1 MSTLS
6 VSIDSPDANPRPAV
20 PRQRHGRGWLERH
33 GDVRLLKVAGS
44 FREMGEQ
51 HGVLLRDDV
60 LAGPLP
66 YFRSFV
72 ERILRGSLGGGARLA
87 WPLLQ
92 RTVGRGI
99 ARNLPAFATDTLRG
113 LAEGAGLEWQAALD
127 AATMPDAFV
136 WLVAR
141 INQLS
146 GRGPAVAH
154 RLALGIELGC
164 TSAVAWGDATAD
176 GKLLH
181 ARNFDYHGV
190 ECWPRTKALVIH
202 EPDDGMRYVSAA
214 AAGVPLGG
222 ITAMNEAGLT
232 LAVHQH
238 MFSTGA
244 ALGGMPIGVVG
255 DMVMREARDLDEAQR
270 ILEAHRPIGAWT
282 YIVTDG
288 RRREVLCFEENP
300 KRRAARRF
308 GGAGGTF
315 GYANIYL
322 DPDLGATESNL
333 FGSYWRHN
341 LGRHTRVNGLLEE
354 RAGSLDP
361 QGMAEILGDAGVAC
375 RVSDSIAMV
384 LTTGSVVF
392 CPEDGWVWMGTG
404 DTPTSH
410 GTFEPFSLGEE
421 RPAPEAGKLHVGGDI
436 PVERRDAFDHF
447 RRAYVQAVDHEDRA
461 AALAELERA
470 TQLDA
475 GEPLY
480 HFLAGLLA
488 LATGDAAAAE
498 ARFDAAL
505 DRGHPHAERVASFH
519 LWRGRARD
527 VLGRRDA
534 AVADYRAC
542 LGYYADPPVHA
553 AARRNLRR
561 PYRAAQ
567 ARQIRPEMGLADVI
581 HP

>member
-1 MSTLS
+1 MTHVS
-6 VSIDSPDANPRPAV
+6 VSLRSSEPSAAPRV
-20 PRQRHGRGWLERH
+20 PRRRHGRGWLERH
-33 GDVRLLKVAGS
+33 GDIRLLKVAGS

-72 ERILRGSLGGGARLA
+72 ERMLRGSLGGAAGIV
-87 WPLLQ
+87 WPVMQ
-92 RTVGRGI
+92 RTLGRRI
-99 ARNLPAFATDTLRG
+99 ARSLPPFARETLEG
-113 LAEGAGLEWQAALD
+113 LVEGAGLDWQAALD

-146 GRGPAVAH
+146 GRGPAVMH

-164 TSAVAWGDATAD
+164 TSALAWGDATVD
-176 GKLLH
+176 GKVLH

-190 ECWPRTKALVIH
+190 ECWPQTKALILH
-202 EPDDGMRYVSAA
+202 EPDEGMRYVSAA

-244 ALGGMPIGVVG
+244 ALGGTPIGVVG
-255 DMVMREARDLDEAQR
+255 DLVMRQAHDLDEAQR
-270 ILEAHRPIGAWT
+270 ILEAHRPIGCWT
-282 YIVTDG
+282 YIVADAN
-288 RRREVLCFEENP
+288 RREVLCFEENP
-300 KRRAARRF
+300 KRRAVRRL
-308 GGAGGTF
+308 GGSGGTF

-322 DPDLGATESNL
+322 DRELGATESNL

-341 LGRHTRVNGLLEE
+341 LGRHTRVNALLAE
-354 RAGSLDP
+354 RSGRLDP

-375 RVSDSIAMV
+375 RISDSIAMV

-392 CPEDGWVWMGTG
+392 SPEDGVVWMGTG
-404 DTPTSH
+404 ATPTSH
-410 GTFEPFSLGEE
+410 GTFEPFSLAEE
-421 RPAPEAGKLHVGGDI
+421 RPVPERGRLEVGADLA
-436 PVERRDAFDHF
+436 VERRDAFEHF
-447 RRAYVQAVDHEDRA
+447 RRAYVAAVDRDDRSVARGEVERA
-461 AALAELERA
+461 AD
-470 TQLDA
+470 LDP

-480 HFLAGLLA
+480 HFLAGVLA
-488 LATGDAAAAE
+488 LATGDPSTAE
-498 ARFDAAL
+498 VRFSRAL
-505 DRGHPHAERVASFH
+505 DLGHPHAERVASFH

-527 VLGRRDA
+527 LLERRAD

-542 LGYYADPPVHA
+542 LGHYADAPVHA
-553 AARRNLRR
+553 AARRNLKRVYR
-561 PYRAAQ
+561 PSE
-567 ARQIRPEMGLADVI
+567 ARKVRPEMSLADVI

>member
-1 MSTLS
+1 MTTLS
-6 VSIDSPDANPRPAV
+6 VSFDSPDPTADQAV
-20 PRQRHGRGWLERH
+20 RRHHHGRGWLERH

-60 LAGPLP
+60 HAGPLP

-72 ERILRGSLGGGARLA
+72 ERILRGSLGGGARFV
-87 WPLLQ
+87 WPVLQ
-92 RTVGRGI
+92 RTLGRSI
-99 ARNLPAFATDTLRG
+99 ARNLPEFAAETLRG
-113 LAEGAGLEWQAALD
+113 LADGAGLEWQTVLD

-181 ARNFDYHGV
+181 ARNFDYHGI
-190 ECWPRTKALVIH
+190 ECWPRTKALVMH
-202 EPDDGMRYVSAA
+202 EPDVGMRYVSAA

-232 LAVHQH
+232 LTVHQH

-270 ILEAHRPIGAWT
+270 ILEAHRPIGCWT
-282 YIVTDG
+282 YIVADG
-288 RRREVLCFEENP
+288 PRREVLCFEENP
-300 KRRAARRF
+300 KRHAARRF
-308 GGAGGTF
+308 GGSGGTF

-322 DPDLGATESNL
+322 DSDLGATESNL

-341 LGRHTRVNGLLEE
+341 LGRHTRVNSLLEE
-354 RAGSLDP
+354 GAGRLDP

-375 RVSDSIAMV
+375 RISDSIAMA

-392 CPEDGWVWMGTG
+392 CPEDGVVWMGTG

-410 GTFEPFSLGEE
+410 GTFEPFSLHEE
-421 RPAPEAGKLHVGGDI
+421 RPAPERGRLHTGDTLS
-436 PVERRDAFDHF
+436 VERRDAFDHF
-447 RRAYVQAVDHEDRA
+447 RRAYVEAVDHEDRA
-461 AALAELERA
+461 AARTEVERA
-470 TQLDA
+470 ARLDPA
-475 GEPLY
+475 EPLY
-480 HFLAGLLA
+480 HFLAGLLT
-488 LATGDAAAAE
+488 LAAGDAAAAE
-498 ARFDAAL
+498 ARMSTAL
-505 DRGHPHAERVASFH
+505 DLGHPHTERVAAFH

-527 VLGRRDA
+527 LQGRREA

-542 LGYYADPPVHA
+542 LGRYADAPVHK
-553 AARRNLRR
+553 AARRNLSR
-561 PYRAAQ
+561 PYRASQ
-567 ARQIRPEMGLADVI
+567 TRQIHPEMGLADVI
-581 HP
+581 RP